1 MIAAAAAAVLCRFGG
16 GRSAAVGAAAAW
28 AASAASVAWLLSAR
42 EVSTESFWRAF
53 GGGFALRAAVLA
65 ALAVWGRS
73 RAGVSMEFLLLSYAF
88 VLTALQ
94 LTLDYR
100 HLRLR

>member
-1 MIAAAAAAVLCRFGG
+1 
-16 GRSAAVGAAAAW
+16 
-28 AASAASVAWLLSAR
+28 
-42 EVSTESFWRAF
+42 
-53 GGGFALRAAVLA
+53 LA
-65 ALAVWGRS
+65 ALAAWGWR
-73 RAGVSMEFLLLSYAF
+73 RAGVSMEFLLLSYAV